1 MKVLFLI
8 ILFVI
13 SILMIFIYD
22 YNYKLDEFFTNPAS
36 ECPNTLLKDG
46 DKLLLYNPK
55 LAKVPGVNPIE
66 MNNLEDYHKYV
77 NWQRKNKVNCP
88 VLHLDKIFDK
98 NSEMYAIKS
107 SFDTGTGSG
116 IMNHDLPVLNAENNT
131 FYGNDPLGQDIG
143 KPKNYAFNYYASNLV
158 NETLLPNLPYLQ
170 MNTPTPPVPASAVTE
185 SNFSYMLDPAQ
196 MLSHLE
202 QKQNQGQGQNISVNG
217 PININVKDGTN
228 INTNVPIS
236 STNTNDASTSGSATG
251 STGTATTATAGTA
264 TAGTATSGS
273 AGTGKGASATS
284 SSAATSNSST
294 SNILSIT
301 PSPLGSVSKLSP
313 SKVNSPD
320 PDSLFVTKNEYAFE
334 SDSLDYP
341 EVESIKA
348 IFTKPFTPPPAVL
361 TPSASSTK
369 SVLTPASLTNTA
381 SNASASSKSAAASL
395 TNNLKSVPVT
405 NTSKSVPVTNT
416 SKSVPITNTSKS
428 VPVTNKSVSNASA
441 SSQSASVT
449 QQKK

>member
-22 YNYKLDEFFTNPAS
+22 YNYKPHEFFTNPAS

-170 MNTPTPPVPASAVTE
+170 MNTPTPPVAASAVTE

-196 MLSHLE
+196 MLSHLG
-202 QKQNQGQGQNISVNG
+202 QKQNQGQGQSQNISVNG
-217 PININVKDGTN
+217 PININVKDGNN

-236 STNTNDASTSGSATG
+236 SPNINDASTSGSATG
-251 STGTATTATAGTA
+251 STGTATTGSAGTA
-264 TAGTATSGS
+264 TTGAATTGS
-273 AGTGKGASATS
+273 AGTGSGKGASATSATS

-381 SNASASSKSAAASL
+381 SNSSASSKSVAASL

-405 NTSKSVPVTNT
+405 NTSKSVPA
-416 SKSVPITNTSKS
+416 
-428 VPVTNKSVSNASA
+428 TNKSVSNASA
-441 SSQSASVT
+441 SSQSANVT